1 MKSEKL
7 LRRRNFVS
15 LRGRQLKNK
24 NWKRAKLGEVAN
36 VNMGQSPSSKYYNLR
51 GDGLPFYQG
60 VTDFGEKYLKKS
72 TYCTNPTKIA
82 DSSQILFSVRAPV
95 GEVNIATEKCCIG
108 RGVAALSIK
117 NGNNDFL
124 YFLLKNYVCYF
135 KNIAGGT
142 IYESINKDQIENIE
156 LFIPE
161 DPNEQERIAATL
173 SAFDEKI
180 ELNNKIN
187 QKQKE

>member
-135 KNIAGGT
+135 KNIAGEQFMNQLIKT
-142 IYESINKDQIENIE
+142 RSKILNYLSPKILTNKNALRL
-156 LFIPE
+156 LFLLLM
-161 DPNEQERIAATL
+161 RRL
-173 SAFDEKI
+173 S
-180 ELNNKIN
+180 
-187 QKQKE
+187 